1 MKIYNVEI
9 PNDLEIPELD
19 DKTKAEI
26 DALHEEFLRDEKKRA
41 QAREKFKD
49 MEPARTVTADEIW
62 RLKNP
67 GAKEPPP
74 QPSVNIA
81 ALRKLPP
88 HTRAI
93 FAYIH
98 RDDITY

>member
-9 PNDLEIPELD
+9 PTDLEIPELD
-19 DKTKAEI
+19 EKTKAEI
-26 DALHEEFLRDEKKRA
+26 DALHEEFLCDEKKRA
-41 QAREKFKD
+41 QAREKSKD
-49 MEPARTVTADEIW
+49 MEPHRIVTADEIW

-67 GAKEPPP
+67 DAKGPPP
-74 QPSVNIA
+74 KPSINIA

-98 RDDITY
+98 RNDITY